1 MSLKII
7 TLDNGLRIALERND
21 NARTC
26 SLGAWVASGSA
37 YETAQTAGVSHF
49 IEHMLFRGTES
60 RTSLDI
66 AEQMDEIRLHGEG
79 AYLLLCRDA
88 ARAYDKG
95 A

>member
-66 AEQMDEIRLHGEG
+66 AEQMR
-79 AYLLLCRDA
+79 
-88 ARAYDKG
+88 
-95 A
+95 

>member
-37 YETAQTAGVSHF
+37 YETAQTAGVSH
-49 IEHMLFRGTES
+49 
-60 RTSLDI
+60 SLSI
-66 AEQMDEIRLHGEG
+66 CSSG
-79 AYLLLCRDA
+79 APRA
-88 ARAYDKG
+88 APRST
-95 A
+95 